1 MEATEEE
8 LESFGDE
15 DTITDPVDS
24 DIGFAA

>member
-15 DTITDPVDS
+15 DAITDLVDS